1 MLRTYHWLVYRDSQ
15 VPGHELL
22 MMMMMMTM
30 MMMMML
36 VMMMMMMV
44 MMMLVMMMMMMMVM
58 MVMMSI
64 PNFLSNPRGKERW
77 PRPCLYKGRACH
89 RCR

>member
-1 MLRTYHWLVYRDSQ
+1 MLKTYHWLVYRDSQ

-22 MMMMMMTM
+22 MVMMMMMTM
-30 MMMMML
+30 MMML
-36 VMMMMMMV
+36 VMMMMV
-44 MMMLVMMMMMMMVM
+44 MMMLVMMMMM

>member
-1 MLRTYHWLVYRDSQ
+1 MLKTYHWLVYRDSQ

-22 MMMMMMTM
+22 MVMMMMMTM
-30 MMMMML
+30 MMML
-36 VMMMMMMV
+36 VMMMMV
-44 MMMLVMMMMMMMVM
+44 MMMLVMMMM